1 MDSSSQ
7 DPYQPVFTPS
17 PPSMDF
23 GLHELANVASLAPL
37 NSTFGSGQLPGL
49 NDSNLL
55 PSLSSTPGSPQVP
68 IKNSLINPDEDK
80 ENEKEGDK
88 EKAVEIEE
96 AQVFNE
102 NGDIMVLEKRKLSR
116 HQESVQK
123 SKDPKELRG
132 PRCMSFCENSNARCK
147 SRSNHIKG
155 LCKKMKDLK
164 TTTHDESLMFVYK
177 DFGTSTCTIK
187 KFATSVKLLDGHM
200 NKAQELPAKKNF
212 PEDSFLKE
220 FSPSKKRKKQRY
232 ACEICGIVYNS
243 GRDNEYGNPWIGC
256 DQEGCDVWQ
265 HLGCMGLQMSRSI
278 KALTWKCALHRP
290 KPPKASSIVKK
301 GKKC

>member
-1 MDSSSQ
+1 MDSFSQ
-7 DPYQPVFTPS
+7 DPYQSVFTPS

-23 GLHELANVASLAPL
+23 GLHELANVASFAPL

-49 NDSNLL
+49 NDSKLL

-88 EKAVEIEE
+88 ENAVEMEE

-102 NGDIMVLEKRKLSR
+102 NGDIMTLEKCKLSR

-132 PRCMSFCENSNARCK
+132 PRCVSFYENSNACCK
-147 SRSNHIKG
+147 SRSNHKD

-187 KFATSVKLLDGHM
+187 KFATSMKLLDGHM
-200 NKAQELPAKKNF
+200 NKAPELPAKKIF
-212 PEDSFLKE
+212 
-220 FSPSKKRKKQRY
+220 
-232 ACEICGIVYNS
+232 
-243 GRDNEYGNPWIGC
+243 
-256 DQEGCDVWQ
+256 
-265 HLGCMGLQMSRSI
+265 
-278 KALTWKCALHRP
+278 WKILF
-290 KPPKASSIVKK
+290 
-301 GKKC
+301 

>member
-1 MDSSSQ
+1 MDSFSQ
-7 DPYQPVFTPS
+7 DPYQPAVFTPS
-17 PPSMDF
+17 PPPSMDF

-37 NSTFGSGQLPGL
+37 NSTFGSGQLPVL

-88 EKAVEIEE
+88 ENAVEIKE

-102 NGDIMVLEKRKLSR
+102 NGDIMTLEKRKLSC
-116 HQESVQK
+116 HQESVCKNQK
-123 SKDPKELRG
+123 TLRELRD
-132 PRCMSFCENSNARCK
+132 PRCMSFCENSNACCK

-164 TTTHDESLMFVYK
+164 TTMHDESLMFVYK
-177 DFGTSTCTIK
+177 DFGASTCTIK

-200 NKAQELPAKKNF
+200 NKA
-212 PEDSFLKE
+212 
-220 FSPSKKRKKQRY
+220 
-232 ACEICGIVYNS
+232 
-243 GRDNEYGNPWIGC
+243 
-256 DQEGCDVWQ
+256 
-265 HLGCMGLQMSRSI
+265 
-278 KALTWKCALHRP
+278 
-290 KPPKASSIVKK
+290 
-301 GKKC
+301 